1 MKKTAWDNVHGI
13 ERILISFKDAKEAGH
28 SFYFTGRP
36 CQKAGHVTLRYVSG
50 NCQECVRLYD
60 LERTSKGK
68 RRVAQSGAPPEADER
83 LAEDC
88 TIMPADLTAPI
99 TDAERAYWAARS
111 NADGCLALLGKII
124 RQALADGDERGAQRL
139 CEALGLNYR
148 VIASQAGRV
157 LPNQAKKAK
166 A

>member
-1 MKKTAWDNVHGI
+1 MKKTAWDNVYNV
-13 ERILISFKDAKEAGH
+13 ERVVMERQAAINAGFDYH
-28 SFYFTGRP
+28 FTGRE
-36 CQKAGHVTLRYVSG
+36 CKKAGHVTLRHVSG
-50 NCQECVRLYD
+50 GCCECSRLRGKARNQRVVRP
-60 LERTSKGK
+60 
-68 RRVAQSGAPPEADER
+68 APAKQPAFQPKQGQ
-83 LAEDC
+83 AEDRA
-88 TIMPADLTAPI
+88 ILPADLAAPI
-99 TDAERAYWAARS
+99 TDAERAYWAARP

-148 VIASQAGRV
+148 TIANQAERV